1 MSNLDTDL
9 GVKEGVGGKRGVVT
23 FGFSVF
29 PHQEN
34 SDIKLKNSST

>member
-1 MSNLDTDL
+1 MSNFDKDL
-9 GVKEGVGGKRGVVT
+9 GVKGGVGSKHGIVA

-34 SDIKLKNSST
+34 SNINLKNSST